1 LNHII
6 KVQLREANMTKK
18 IICILV
24 GMLFIATVPAITG
37 ATHNTIANDVSP
49 NTGNINQNQNLAM
62 WDLQFSFAP
71 ETGSGSVYE
80 AGCEFD
86 GTYFYAPD
94 YNGPNFYQF
103 DIGGNYIT
111 SFTITGVSSI
121 RDLAYDGQYF
131 YGGANAATIYQMDF
145 ATHTLIGTINAPD
158 AVRDIAYDST
168 NDGFWIGNW
177 ATDIYLVGRDGTV
190 IQTIPNPGLSSMYG
204 FAYDPISTGGPF
216 LWIFDQVDGTQ
227 QMINQLD
234 IASGELTGVT
244 HNVEDDLG
252 NAGIAGGMFL
262 TTDFVVG
269 KLTLGGLSQASPD
282 TIFCYDIGDVSANHP
297 PAVPAAPTGPDT
309 GVTNL
314 DYTFTATTTDPDGDN
329 VSFMFDWGDGTFSP
343 WVGPYASGGTGSAQH
358 AWTAAGTFAVKVK
371 AKDTFGA
378 ESTWS
383 AAHSIVI
390 TEAPVLKVQNITGG
404 LFKVKSSIKNI
415 GGVAASGINWTIEL
429 TGGAIIGK
437 KSTGNI
443 LSLAPGDERAIT
455 SKFIFGFGKT
465 VIKVTAAC
473 PQSTDEKSVDGKILL
488 FFIKI

>member
-1 LNHII
+1 
-6 KVQLREANMTKK
+6 
-18 IICILV
+18 
-24 GMLFIATVPAITG
+24 MLFIATVPAITG

-62 WDLQFSFAP
+62 WDLQFSFSP
-71 ETGSGSVYE
+71 ETGSGSQVE

-94 YNGPNFYQF
+94 FNTANFYQF
-103 DIGGNYIT
+103 DIAGNYIS
-111 SFTITGVSSI
+111 SFTISGVSSI

-145 ATHTLIGTINAPD
+145 ATHTLIGTISAPD

-190 IQTIPNPGLSSMYG
+190 IQTISNPGLSSMYG

-234 IASGELTGVT
+234 IASGQLTGVT
-244 HNVEDDLG
+244 HDVTVDLQ
-252 NAGIAGGMFL
+252 NAGIAGGLFI

-282 TIFCYDIGDVSANHP
+282 MIFCYDIGDVSANHP
-297 PAVPAAPTGPDT
+297 PEIPAAPSGPDQ
-309 GVTNL
+309 GVTNVE
-314 DYTFTATTTDPDGDN
+314 YTFTASTTDPEGDPIEYW
-329 VSFMFDWGDGTFSP
+329 FEWGDGANSGWVSP
-343 WVGPYASGGTGSAQH
+343 GLAQH
-358 AWTAAGTFAVKVK
+358 AWAAAGTYDVKVK
-371 AKDTFGA
+371 ARDNQGA
-378 ESTWS
+378 ESGWS
-383 AAHSIVI
+383 AVHPIVI
-390 TEAPVLKVQNITGG
+390 IEAPILTIQNVTGG
-404 LFKVKSSIKNI
+404 FGKIKATVVNT
-415 GGVAASGINWTIEL
+415 GGVAATNVNWTITL
-429 TGGAIIGK
+429 SKAILGK
-437 KSTGNI
+437 ESKGNI
-443 LSLAPGDERAIT
+443 LSLAPGGNRAIK
-455 SKFIFGFGKT
+455 SKFILGFGKT
-465 VIKVTAAC
+465 VVTITATC
-473 PQSTDEKSVDGKILL
+473 PEATATLSVNATLIL